1 MRGEKLKLDA
11 DAYITVLYT
20 SIPAHNV
27 RNCIEEKDLE
37 VVEKLG
43 GPCGGRT
50 CGPLI
55 MSETKGIVQVLD
67 DWAILFPYRTLA
79 VLTSQFSSL
88 LVSSFHADLF
98 LFLTP

>member
-1 MRGEKLKLDA
+1 LNKGHSVLLRRINGRWEAELSRIGVSFPWADNDVETLLIMRGEKLKLDA

-20 SIPAHNV
+20 GIPAHNV

-50 CGPLI
+50 CGP
-55 MSETKGIVQVLD
+55 
-67 DWAILFPYRTLA
+67 
-79 VLTSQFSSL
+79 
-88 LVSSFHADLF
+88 ADYE
-98 LFLTP
+98 